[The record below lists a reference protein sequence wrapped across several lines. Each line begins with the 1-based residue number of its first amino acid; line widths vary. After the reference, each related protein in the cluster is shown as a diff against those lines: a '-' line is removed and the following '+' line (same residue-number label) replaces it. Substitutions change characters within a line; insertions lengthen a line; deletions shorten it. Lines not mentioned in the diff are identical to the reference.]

1 MRVARPATGASRAMK
16 AAITSILVV
25 IAIGAMALL
34 SIAARRLTERLDRV
48 QRERWPFDG
57 GDVDGGG
64 A

>member
-1 MRVARPATGASRAMK
+1 MK